1 MCLLQETNVLCR
13 LSASIMTSI
22 HALRFAKEWNA
33 LSDVAGG
40 KKKKTAY
47 RMAAFT
53 ARNPDMSVDDK
64 DYKLA
69 LKKFTGRHEK
79 VVSTRNTLYRF
90 FLKFHVAVL
99 MDPMWTPIATYD
111 IGTTGRTPSFG
122 LTAERFVNFDPK
134 RGDYYGTNLRTF
146 KQIIEVIFTPEIA
159 AYIRDFLDEF
169 PHP

>member
-1 MCLLQETNVLCR
+1 MCLIQGTNTLCH

-47 RMAAFT
+47 RMAAFAT
-53 ARNPDMSVDDK
+53 RNPDMSLDDE
-64 DYKLA
+64 DYKAA

-90 FLKFHVAVL
+90 FLKYHVAVL
-99 MDPMWTPIATYD
+99 LDPMWTPVSTYD
-111 IGTTGRTPSFG
+111 SGTTGRTLSFA

-134 RGDYYGTNLRTF
+134 RDEYYSANISTF
-146 KQIIEVIFTPEIA
+146 EQIIKVLFDLETT
-159 AYIRDFLDEF
+159 AYIKDFLDEF
-169 PHP
+169 SHP